1 MKTKI
6 LIAAIL
12 VCSCLT
18 SWAWFAKSI
27 TQAKVNQIQLGQT
40 TEAQLVDLFGPP
52 STKFT
57 DIRHHASL
65 DWFRSVPPPVS
76 GYLPIVGQFL
86 GGMRMQVQHL
96 AVVLDASGRVLR
108 YEIYDSTGAV
118 KARTQRLTTIRETR
132 YSK

>member
-6 LIAAIL
+6 LTTAIL
-12 VCSCLT
+12 ICSCLT

-27 TQAKVNQIQLGQT
+27 TQTKVNQIQLGRT
-40 TEAQLVDLFGPP
+40 TEPQLVELFGLPN
-52 STKFT
+52 TRFV
-57 DIRHHASL
+57 DIRHVTSL

-76 GYLPIVGQFL
+76 GYLPIVGSFL
-86 GGMRMQVQHL
+86 GGLRMQVQHL

-118 KARTQRLTTIRETR
+118 KARSQRLTTIRETR